1 MRGVDL
7 QVGSKLSPYQAI
19 STEVMK
25 FLMKK
30 IEVAVKGKVS
40 MLERR
45 DFPKKYPTSWVIL
58 WLHQGEVRGS

>member
-19 STEVMK
+19 SIEVMK

-40 MLERR
+40 LLERR
-45 DFPKKYPTSWVIL
+45 DPTKNLSYFMSCFVA
-58 WLHQGEVRGS
+58 